1 MDKEPKRRGRP
12 KKGQESTKVDTT
24 KQVENRRP
32 NGTFAP
38 GVCANPGGRPK
49 MSQEEREAWQ
59 ALATKCRT
67 KIQELVDAGEIPP
80 MTLAKFAELALDRA
94 YGKAIQAVEL
104 GDPSGGPVAFRFVDP
119 PHRDTE

>member
-1 MDKEPKRRGRP
+1 MVMEDQEADKKDN
-12 KKGQESTKVDTT
+12 STKQD
-24 KQVENRRP
+24 NIRRP

-38 GVCANPGGRPK
+38 GVCNNPGGRPK
-49 MSQEEREAWQ
+49 MSKEEREAWQ

-67 KIQELVDAGEIPP
+67 KIEELIDAGDIPP

-104 GDPSGGPVAFRFVDP
+104 GGADGGTIGFRFVDP
-119 PHRDTE
+119 PTRSPE